1 MRQSTLTNFW
11 PWILH
16 AALVAARHPGHAT
29 VQVLQPKRG
38 ISIWHALSRR
48 DPASYELD
56 PSTILWP
63 PDCTTQDAKSCL
75 GSSAIS
81 TCTVEYCSKKVAL
94 TCWTHAYYIDLQCL
108 CKSMSSTTCS
118 SCNAGINQK
127 LYLAWLSRYCT
138 MSPGWNGLPG
148 SWNNGLPGFEVLG
161 AGQVNAVSSTDSAH
175 TQTKNPFTSQF
186 ITDKHTILDNHHL
199 PTCTSKCTWL
209 NDKVRSF

>member
-1 MRQSTLTNFW
+1 MLSLPCSLDCKQTSIRNPPHEVGLDRGLRFTSCSSFSPADFKMRPSTLTNFW

-29 VQVLQPKRG
+29 VQVLQPQRG

-75 GSSAIS
+75 GSSAVS

-94 TCWTHAYYIDLQCL
+94 TCWTHAYYIDIQCL
-108 CKSMSSTTCS
+108 CKSISSTTCS

-127 LYLAWLSRYCT
+127 LYLAWLSR
-138 MSPGWNGLPG
+138 
-148 SWNNGLPGFEVLG
+148 
-161 AGQVNAVSSTDSAH
+161 
-175 TQTKNPFTSQF
+175 
-186 ITDKHTILDNHHL
+186 
-199 PTCTSKCTWL
+199 
-209 NDKVRSF
+209 